1 MPSEQQIDVV
11 REEVCEELA
20 HAIAHGFKSHGFK
33 SHGSAPT
40 IFLT

>member
-20 HAIAHGFKSHGFK
+20 HAIAHGFKSHG
-33 SHGSAPT
+33 SAPT